1 MQSLRVPSSE
11 GRRDHQRDVPV
22 SELQFFDV
30 LLPQGHRLLLL
41 FRLLPSTLAHR
52 CPFYQVLQRR
62 QVLFGQGSPEGS
74 QGEED
79 RNVRSSLFNCQR

>member
-41 FRLLPSTLAHR
+41 FRLLSSTLAYCRSVH
-52 CPFYQVLQRR
+52 QVLQRR
-62 QVLFGQGSPEGS
+62 QVLLGQGSPEGS

-79 RNVRSSLFNCQR
+79 